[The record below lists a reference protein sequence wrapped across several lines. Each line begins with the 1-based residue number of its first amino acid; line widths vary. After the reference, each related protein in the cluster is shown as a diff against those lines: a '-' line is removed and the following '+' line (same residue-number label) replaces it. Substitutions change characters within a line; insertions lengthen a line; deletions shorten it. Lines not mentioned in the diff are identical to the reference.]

1 MNFMPICLNVENS
14 KIVVVGGGKIAEQ
27 KLRTILQYTRNIIVC
42 APDISTAI
50 RDLELEF
57 LQKAYDQEMLDGA
70 AIVYACTNN
79 RSLNR
84 QIASDA
90 KRQGILA
97 CAVDDPEFCEF
108 ISPAIYKKGHMSI
121 AVSSNAKDVKRSRR
135 WRNRIAEEF
144 SHEDY

>member
-108 ISPAIYKKGHMSI
+108 ISPAIYKKGHMSV